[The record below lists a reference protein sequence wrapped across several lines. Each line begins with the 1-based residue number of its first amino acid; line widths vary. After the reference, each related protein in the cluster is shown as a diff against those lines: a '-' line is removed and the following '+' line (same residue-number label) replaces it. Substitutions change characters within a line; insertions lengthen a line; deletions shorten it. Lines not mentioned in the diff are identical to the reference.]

1 MASIFT
7 YDHDPPKV
15 SSPWSI
21 PRGSSKTEVSEQ
33 CRDAVTTFA
42 QPGIL
47 SDYGV
52 TKLEAEPQEG
62 PTEYKLHLLLRPRRS
77 YKAMT
82 TVSKLPEVSHSRSQE
97 AWSHIDTRM
106 LSPSPVPN
114 QPRQQR
120 LLHLTT
126 QLLWRLQQ
134 SSPYH
139 TTSSRETPLPKLP
152 GDGIDFDSDSTEPP
166 AGFIPGLEESRG
178 ALYEIGVSDD
188 GTLVGLAKDEMD
200 ESINTLRIMARSLG
214 CVVEVRRMVVV
225 GDCEWVAADDPGAD
239 ATLQAGVDITRH
251 DKLWVAEAFV
261 TPDLGLSSP
270 YHSKGEGGEPAVTS
284 KVPDTLDQIPVPSKG
299 YSQTPQLRVTLTGPT
314 MSGKSTLLGTL
325 STGTL
330 DNGRG
335 KSRLSLLRHR
345 HEVLSGVT
353 SSIAQELIG
362 YRDETILNFSQ
373 GNIESWTDIHDCAED
388 GRLVFVSDCG
398 GHPRYRRTVLR
409 GLMSWAPHWSILCIA
424 ADGDGVAT
432 NGGIKDN
439 PPESVRLLSVG
450 VDFVKAHLTLALNMN
465 VPMAVVVTKFDL
477 ASKASLQKTLSKILT
492 AVKDSGRMPKI
503 LQPDQKQH
511 DSLRVIP
518 SHDYGKAQEL
528 ARMMA
533 QSGDLTQYVP
543 ILITSAVKGVG
554 IGLLHALLASLPL
567 PPAPTPHDF
576 VGMAL
581 NPEQP
586 KCLFHIDDTFN
597 MPDSYS
603 SVAASFGTFDR
614 NGIVVSGYMRF
625 GSLSIGDDIVVGP
638 FTPLETESSSLGPV
652 ERGSP
657 GSHGFSIS
665 HPSSAEL
672 ARLAAKNSVSA
683 SATPGEWHT
692 AKIVSIRN
700 LRLPVRCLEAGQAG
714 SVGLFFKPLNAGRDG
729 FLKSEGSMSL
739 RVRRGMVIAIPSK
752 HMMDTGL
759 KLQAASGFTAT
770 FLDHDLS
777 SVVAGSYVNVYIAS
791 VRATARVKSL
801 SLYHVDSEEDEGS
814 SYGTAASDIDDVF
827 TIGHDTNRDGGYPG
841 KVSRRTEVI
850 LELLNNREW
859 VELGCR
865 VILLE
870 GGNQFSSGLEG
881 FVGNIVEITD

>member
-7 YDHDPPKV
+7 YDPDPPKV
-15 SSPWSI
+15 SSPWTI
-21 PRGSSKTEVSEQ
+21 PRGTGNAEANGQ
-33 CRDAVTTFA
+33 GRDATTA
-42 QPGIL
+42 LPQSGLL

-62 PTEYKLHLLLRPRRS
+62 PTEYKLHLLLRPRRQ

-82 TVSKLPEVSHSRSQE
+82 TVPPTTGLPSNGSQDGTQVDAHKLSSSPAPSQ
-97 AWSHIDTRM
+97 S
-106 LSPSPVPN
+106 
-114 QPRQQR
+114 RQQR

-139 TTSSRETPLPKLP
+139 TTSSKEIPLPRLP
-152 GDGIDFDSDSTEPP
+152 GNGIDFDSTEPP
-166 AGFIPGLEESRG
+166 GAFIPGLEESRG

-188 GTLVGLAKDEMD
+188 GTLVGLTKDEMD
-200 ESINTLRIMARSLG
+200 ESINTLKVMAGSLG
-214 CVVEVRRMVVV
+214 CVVAIRRMVVV
-225 GDCEWVAADDPGAD
+225 GDCEWAEFDDADSAPALPKGLDRTKRD
-239 ATLQAGVDITRH
+239 N
-251 DKLWVAEAFV
+251 LWVAEAFV
-261 TPDLGLSSP
+261 TPDLGLFSRQRANDSN
-270 YHSKGEGGEPAVTS
+270 GESAATGGA
-284 KVPDTLDQIPVPSKG
+284 KDTAEQIPIPSKG
-299 YSQTPQLRVTLTGPT
+299 SSQTPQLRVTFTGPT

-335 KSRLSLLRHR
+335 KSRLSLLKHR

-362 YRDETILNFSQ
+362 YKDQAILNFSQ
-373 GNIESWTDIHDCAED
+373 ANIESWTDIHDCAED

-409 GLMSWAPHWSILCIA
+409 GLMSWAPHWTILCLA
-424 ADGDGVAT
+424 ADEDGAAAK
-432 NGGIKDN
+432 GGLTAS
-439 PPESVRLLSVG
+439 PPESVRVLSPG
-450 VDFVKAHLTLALNMN
+450 VDFAKAHLTLALNMN

-477 ASKASLQKTLSKILT
+477 ASRASLQKTLSKILT
-492 AVKDSGRMPKI
+492 AVKDSGRVPRI
-503 LQPDQKQH
+503 LQPDQKAY
-511 DSLRVIP
+511 DSLRAVP
-518 SHDYGKAQEL
+518 PNDYSKAQEL
-528 ARMMA
+528 IKAMA
-533 QSGDLTQYVP
+533 QNGDLTQYVP

-554 IGLLHALLASLPL
+554 IGLLHALLESLPL

-586 KCLFHIDDTFN
+586 KSLFHIDDTFSL
-597 MPDSYS
+597 PDSYNS
-603 SVAASFGTFDR
+603 LAASFGTSDR
-614 NGIVVSGYMRF
+614 NGTVVSGYMRF
-625 GSLSIGDDIVVGP
+625 GNLSIGDEIVVGP
-638 FTPLETESSSLGPV
+638 FAPLETESHSHTPV
-652 ERGSP
+652 DRGSP
-657 GSHGFSIS
+657 GSHGLSIS

-672 ARLAAKNSVSA
+672 AKIAARNAVSA
-683 SATPGEWHT
+683 SATLGEWHT

-700 LRLPVRCLEAGQAG
+700 LRLPVRCLEAGQVG
-714 SVGLFFKPLNAGRDG
+714 SVGLFFKQPGTGEDG
-729 FLKSEGSMSL
+729 LSKGDDPMSI

-770 FLDHDLS
+770 FLDYDLS
-777 SVVAGSYVNVYIAS
+777 SVSAGSYVNVYIAS
-791 VRATARVKSL
+791 MRATARVVSMSRYDDDL
-801 SLYHVDSEEDEGS
+801 EEDGS
-814 SYGTAASDIDDVF
+814 DDMF
-827 TIGHDTNRDGGYPG
+827 PIGDDTIRNGEHPKKTGRM
-841 KVSRRTEVI
+841 RTEVI
-850 LELLNNREW
+850 LELLNSREW

-870 GGNQFSSGLEG
+870 GGNQYSSGLEG
-881 FVGNIVEITD
+881 FVGQIIEITD